1 MNDKTSLWVILIKIF
16 NTGVKVYTDSHYFS
30 LSLNKLNNLLD
41 VLLFKIKEI
50 NIKGDSNFLISFV
63 LIFNWHDLPR
73 GNSFDSTIISGVK

>member
-1 MNDKTSLWVILIKIF
+1 MNAKTSLWMILIKIF
-16 NTGVKVYTDSHYFS
+16 HTGVKVYTDSHYFS

-41 VLLFKIKEI
+41 ALLFKIKEI

-63 LIFNWHDLPR
+63 LTFNWDDLPR